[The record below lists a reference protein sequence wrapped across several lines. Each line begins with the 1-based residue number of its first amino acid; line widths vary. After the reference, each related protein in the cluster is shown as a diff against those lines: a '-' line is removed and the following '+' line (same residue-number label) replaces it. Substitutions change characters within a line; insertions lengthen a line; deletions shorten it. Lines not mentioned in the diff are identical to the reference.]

1 MKSKLKS
8 AGDTVL
14 AFPTPIHQARYN
26 GVGELNAE
34 VAKRIL
40 ALRTKSAGVQ
50 KSNIGGWHSEATLLQ
65 DLGEPYGSQLG
76 RMFVESVRALLGNL
90 FEGMEAL
97 PTRVNVDAW
106 AIVNEAGHSNQPHIH
121 AGCAWSGVYYVAVE
135 PGMGGEIYFQ
145 DPRTEAVMCPHPYN
159 LLGTAALV
167 AIAPSPGL
175 MLVFPSFVYHG
186 VHPYRGT
193 QPRISIAFNL
203 R

>member
-1 MKSKLKS
+1 MKPKLKS
-8 AGDTVL
+8 DGDTLL

-76 RMFVESVRALLGNL
+76 RMFVETVRALLGNL

-167 AIAPSPGL
+167 TIAPSPGL

>member
-1 MKSKLKS
+1 MKPKLKS
-8 AGDTVL
+8 DGDTLL

-167 AIAPSPGL
+167 TIAPSPGL

>member
-1 MKSKLKS
+1 MKPKLKS
-8 AGDTVL
+8 DGDTLL

-167 AIAPSPGL
+167 TLAPSPGL

-186 VHPYRGT
+186 VHPYRGP